1 VARKLLYEMLK
12 LDIDRMLD
20 ITERVTKEEGAL
32 GKIFREVY
40 EYKGYLIKIEVDI
53 EKKENR

>member
-1 VARKLLYEMLK
+1 MLE

-20 ITERVTKEEGAL
+20 ITERIIKEEGAL

-53 EKKENR
+53 EKKENRQVQQDYF

>member
-1 VARKLLYEMLK
+1 MLE

-20 ITERVTKEEGAL
+20 ITERIIKEEGAL
-32 GKIFREVY
+32 GKIFREAY

-53 EKKENR
+53 EKKENRQVQQDYF

>member
-1 VARKLLYEMLK
+1 MLK

-20 ITERVTKEEGAL
+20 ITERVIKKEGAL

-40 EYKGYLIKIEVDI
+40 EHEGYLIKIEVDI
-53 EKKENR
+53 RKK

>member
-1 VARKLLYEMLK
+1 MLK

-20 ITERVTKEEGAL
+20 ITERVIKEEGAL

-53 EKKENR
+53 EKKENRQVQQDYF

>member
-1 VARKLLYEMLK
+1 MARKLLYEMLK

-20 ITERVTKEEGAL
+20 ITERVIKEEGAL

>member
-1 VARKLLYEMLK
+1 MLE

-20 ITERVTKEEGAL
+20 ITERIIKEEGAL
-32 GKIFREVY
+32 GKIFREVH

-53 EKKENR
+53 EKKENRQVQQDYF

>member
-1 VARKLLYEMLK
+1 MLK

-53 EKKENR
+53 EKKENG

>member
-1 VARKLLYEMLK
+1 VARKLFCDMLK
-12 LDIDRMLD
+12 LNIDRMLD
-20 ITERVTKEEGAL
+20 ITERVIKEEGAL

-53 EKKENR
+53 KKK

>member
-1 VARKLLYEMLK
+1 MLK

-20 ITERVTKEEGAL
+20 ITERVIKEEGAL

-40 EYKGYLIKIEVDI
+40 EYEGYLIKIEVDI
-53 EKKENR
+53 RKSELKLMMVQRQT